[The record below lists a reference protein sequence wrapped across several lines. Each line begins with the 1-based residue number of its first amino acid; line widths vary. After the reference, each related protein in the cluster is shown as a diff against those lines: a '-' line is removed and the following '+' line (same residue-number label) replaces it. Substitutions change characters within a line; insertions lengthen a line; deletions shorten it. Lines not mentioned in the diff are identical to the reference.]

1 MDKSRKKEILDK
13 YKKDELE
20 KLSQSDNKV
29 LANFAKNKLG
39 LRSEKLGVERL
50 RSTQD
55 NMLIETIFE
64 KN

>member
-39 LRSEKLGVERL
+39 LRSENHL
-50 RSTQD
+50 
-55 NMLIETIFE
+55 
-64 KN
+64 